1 MQALAP
7 ASLSLRNNVVIRDF
21 VIQAIVTLKNVQ
33 NCPNMR
39 LPTFRSAQ
47 CKHGQRPY
55 TNVWRSFCTNLWSCW
70 KVVYSRCQQKTTS
83 YIFSESLM
91 KSTAR
96 SIYSNGT
103 YFSLLLSTI
112 SSCALKCQ
120 DIQQH
125 IWWYRVTKLSQ
136 NYFTNGK
143 RKICVVTKSQEGKIN
158 HFYYSGIHRTIRCN
172 DLSLPNKR
180 SAASKVCLD
189 TELQR
194 CGLEKE
200 DIRKKKVHGKYTFYA
215 QE

>member
-1 MQALAP
+1 MEAVISSFMQWRKWKWIIGQVWGCPPFEVLNVNMDKDPIQTSEDLFAQIFEVAEKWYIAA
-7 ASLSLRNNVVIRDF
+7 AS
-21 VIQAIVTLKNVQ
+21 K
-33 NCPNMR
+33 
-39 LPTFRSAQ
+39 
-47 CKHGQRPY
+47 RPQ
-55 TNVWRSFCTNLWSCW
+55 V
-70 KVVYSRCQQKTTS
+70 
-83 YIFSESLM
+83 IFSASPL

-125 IWWYRVTKLSQ
+125 IWWYRVTKPSQ

-143 RKICVVTKSQEGKIN
+143 RRWVVTKSQEGKIN

-180 SAASKVCLD
+180 SAASQVCLD

-194 CGLEKE
+194 CSLEKE
-200 DIRKKKVHGKYTFYA
+200 DTRKKKSTWKAYFLCTWITKKGRKTT
-215 QE
+215 